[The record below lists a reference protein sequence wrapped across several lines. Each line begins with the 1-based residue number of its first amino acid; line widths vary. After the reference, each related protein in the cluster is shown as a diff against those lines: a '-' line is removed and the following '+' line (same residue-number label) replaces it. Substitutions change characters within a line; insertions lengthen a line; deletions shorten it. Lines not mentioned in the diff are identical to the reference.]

1 MFHLDTLS
9 TLVAATLVLL
19 LGRKLVQ
26 TVPFL
31 KKYTIPEPV
40 AGGLLVALALLA
52 LKKSMDIEIDFDMS
66 LKDPL
71 MLAFFAT
78 IGLNANLASL
88 RAGGKVLGTFL
99 IVVVGLLL
107 LQNALGIGMAT
118 LLGLDP
124 LMGLLAGSITLSGGH
139 GTGAAWSK
147 LFVERYGFANATEVA
162 MACATFGLVLG
173 GLPKVSRSINW
184 VRVAQRFPV
193 KIMGGLIGGPV
204 ARYLVKHSSSPDGT
218 PDDQVAPTAF
228 EKPDVGRVITS
239 LVLIESIALIAIC
252 LTLGKVVAQL
262 LAGSVFELPTF
273 VCVLF
278 IGVILSNSLA
288 LAGLYRVFD
297 RAVSV
302 LGNVSLS
309 LFLAM
314 ALMSLKLWELA
325 SLALPMIII
334 LAVQALAMA
343 LYAVFVTY
351 RMMGK
356 NYDAA
361 VLAAGHCGFGLG
373 ATPTAI
379 ANMQAITDRFGPS
392 HMAFLVVPMVG
403 AFFID
408 IVNALVIK
416 LYLLL
421 PIFG

>member
-31 KKYTIPEPV
+31 KTYTIPEPV

-88 RAGGKVLGTFL
+88 RAGGKVVGTFL
-99 IVVVGLLL
+99 IVVV
-107 LQNALGIGMAT
+107 
-118 LLGLDP
+118 
-124 LMGLLAGSITLSGGH
+124 GLLAGSITLSGGH

-173 GLPKVSRSINW
+173 GL
-184 VRVAQRFPV
+184 
-193 KIMGGLIGGPV
+193 IGGPV

-228 EKPDVGRVITS
+228 EKPEMGRMITS

-252 LTLGKVVAQL
+252 LTVGKFVAQL
-262 LAGSVFELPTF
+262 LAGTVFELPTF

-278 IGVILSNSLA
+278 IGVILSNSLSA
-288 LAGLYRVFD
+288 LGLYRVFD

-325 SLALPMIII
+325 SLALPMIAI
-334 LAVQALAMA
+334 LAVQTVAMA

-421 PIFG
+421 PMFG

>member
-1 MFHLDTLS
+1 MYHLDVYG

-19 LGRKLVQ
+19 LGRKLVKS
-26 TVPFL
+26 VPFL
-31 KKYTIPEPV
+31 ERYTIPEPV
-40 AGGLLVALALLA
+40 AGGLLAAGILLA
-52 LKKSMDIEIDFDMS
+52 FKSFFDWEVSFDLS

-88 RAGGKVLGTFL
+88 KAGGKALF
-99 IVVVGLLL
+99 IFIFVVVGLLL
-107 LQNALGIGMAT
+107 VQNTVGIALAEM
-118 LLGLDP
+118 LGLDP

-139 GTGAAWSK
+139 GTGAAWGK
-147 LFVERYGFANATEVA
+147 TFVDSYGFMRASEVA

-173 GLPKVSRSINW
+173 GL
-184 VRVAQRFPV
+184 
-193 KIMGGLIGGPV
+193 IGGPV
-204 ARYLVKHSSSPDGT
+204 ARYLIRNIPT
-218 PDDQVAPTAF
+218 PGLGAEEHDMPTAF
-228 EKPDVGRVITS
+228 EKPTTGRMITS
-239 LVLIESIALIAIC
+239 MVLLETIAMIAIC
-252 LTLGKVVAQL
+252 LM
-262 LAGSVFELPTF
+262 AGTFLSDYLEGTAFSLPTF

-278 IGVILSNSLA
+278 IGVILSNSLSM
-288 LAGLYRVFD
+288 LGFYRVFD

-325 SLALPMIII
+325 SLALPMIVI
-334 LAVQALAMA
+334 LGVQALVMA
-343 LYAVFVTY
+343 LYAIFVTF
-351 RMMGK
+351 RVMGK

-361 VLAAGHCGFGLG
+361 ILAAGHCGFGLG

-379 ANMQAITDRFGPS
+379 ANMQAVTDRFGPS
-392 HMAFLVVPMVG
+392 HLAFLVVPMVG

-408 IVNALVIK
+408 LANAIVIK

-421 PIFG
+421 PIF

>member
-26 TVPFL
+26 GVPVL

-40 AGGLLVALALLA
+40 AGGLLVALALLV
-52 LKKSMDIEIDFDMS
+52 LKLSIGWEIDFDMS

-88 RAGGKVLGTFL
+88 RSGGKVLGTFL

-107 LQNALGIGMAT
+107 MQNAIGIGMAS

-147 LFVERYGFANATEVA
+147 LFVERYGFENATEVA

-173 GLPKVSRSINW
+173 GL
-184 VRVAQRFPV
+184 
-193 KIMGGLIGGPV
+193 IGGPV
-204 ARYLVKHSSSPDGT
+204 ARFLVKHSSTPEGM
-218 PDDQVAPTAF
+218 PDDSETPSAF
-228 EKPDVGRVITS
+228 EKPAIGRMITS
-239 LVLIESIALIAIC
+239 LVLVETIALIAIC
-252 LTLGKVVAQL
+252 LTVGKVVAQL
-262 LAGSVFELPTF
+262 LQGTVFELPTF

-278 IGVILSNSLA
+278 IGVILSNTLA
-288 LAGLYRVFD
+288 FLGFYQVFD

-302 LGNVSLS
+302 LGNVCLS

-325 SLALPMIII
+325 SLALPMLVI
-334 LAVQALAMA
+334 LATQTLFMA
-343 LYAVFVTY
+343 LYAIFVTW
-351 RMMGK
+351 RFMGK

-379 ANMQAITDRFGPS
+379 ANMQAITERFGPS